1 MSQSLDLSSLQK
13 AVLSIESALQES
25 SKDPENDLLRDG
37 CIQRFEY
44 TYELAIRMLRRQLEL
59 MAGSPTEVEHLS
71 YHDMIRMGA
80 EKGLIDDPL
89 KWFDFREKRN
99 ITSHTYDEDK
109 ARMIFG
115 ALPLFAREARRLLSR
130 LEERG

>member
-1 MSQSLDLSSLQK
+1 MAPSLDLTSLQK
-13 AVLSIESALQES
+13 AVLSLESALQES
-25 SKDPENDLLRDG
+25 GKDPENDLLRDG

-71 YHDMIRMGA
+71 YRDMIRVGA
-80 EKGLIDDPL
+80 EKGLIDDPRT
-89 KWFDFREKRN
+89 WFDFREKRD
-99 ITSHTYDEDK
+99 ITAHTYDENK
-109 ARMIFG
+109 ANMIFG
-115 ALPLFAREARRLLSR
+115 ALPTFAREARRLLSK